1 MQFNVR
7 TLEGGVKVV
16 DASGQLDHHTG
27 TPRLQETLDPI
38 KRIHGVRVVVSLARV
53 EYICS
58 AAVALLIEMHDKVAA
73 GGGSLACCSVSGPV
87 MEVLE
92 ILAIPEV
99 IPCLA
104 SEKEAVAAV
113 TGDAQAGE

>member
-7 TLEGGVKVV
+7 TLESGVRVV
-16 DASGQLDHHTG
+16 DPSGQLDHHTG

-38 KRIHGVRVVVSLARV
+38 KRIPGVRVIVNFSRV
-53 EYICS
+53 EYVCS
-58 AAVALLIEMHDKVAA
+58 AAVALLIEMHDKVAD
-73 GGGSLACCSVSGPV
+73 GGGRLVCCSVSSPV

-113 TGDAQAGE
+113 TGDGQAGK